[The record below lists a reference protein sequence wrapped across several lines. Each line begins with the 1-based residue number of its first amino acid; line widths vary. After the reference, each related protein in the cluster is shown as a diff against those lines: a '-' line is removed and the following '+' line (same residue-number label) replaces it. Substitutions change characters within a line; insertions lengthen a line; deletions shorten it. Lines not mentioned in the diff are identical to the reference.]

1 MDSRGHSGSA
11 EMDGTSS
18 DDGELD
24 VTSGDEGELY
34 RTSGDLGGSLE
45 LGRQGEPLER
55 YVEALGM
62 G

>member
-1 MDSRGHSGSA
+1 
-11 EMDGTSS
+11 MDGTSS
-18 DDGELD
+18 DVGELD